1 MILSRRHF
9 FFGSFALP
17 AFPAAKPAGEQP
29 NILLILVDGLPS
41 WVLGCYGNKEV
52 YTPNIDRL
60 AQTGTRFAN
69 HIAGAPVSGTNRAT
83 LLTGRTSM
91 QLRDADSA
99 PPSELTLDKLLSGL
113 GYACHTTTG
122 AAEAAKVLDAQ
133 AAGKP
138 FLLTAGFT
146 EFHAP
151 YDGVARK
158 YLDRYAQA
166 RFQTFAQEPAARN
179 AARDR
184 EMFSDILGSLRKV
197 AAAATALD
205 DEVAA
210 LLSRLSQKK
219 LMDGTLI
226 VFTSTCGSLLGR
238 HGLWGSGLASDP
250 VNMFE
255 EVLATPMVWSWPGR
269 VPAQA
274 VRPEVVSAY
283 DLVPTVCDIVATALP
298 ERNLCGRSYLLM
310 ATGKPLPKKQPWRGT
325 VFANYQNTGMAREDR
340 YKIVLRSDGKGPN
353 ELYDL
358 RTDAR
363 ERVNQYDN
371 LQFLTVKNTLSPE
384 FARWKQRYSV

>member
-1 MILSRRHF
+1 MIFSRRYF

-17 AFPAAKPAGEQP
+17 AFSAAKPAGEQP
-29 NILLILVDGLPS
+29 NILLILVDELPS
-41 WVLGCYGNKEV
+41 WMLGCYGNKEV

-60 AQTGTRFAN
+60 SQTGTRFAN
-69 HIAGAPVSGTNRAT
+69 HFACAPVSGTNRAA

-99 PPSELTLDKLLSGL
+99 PPSEMTLDKLLSGL
-113 GYACHTTTG
+113 GYACHATTG
-122 AAEAAKVLDAQ
+122 AGEAAKVLDAQ
-133 AAGKP
+133 TAGKP

-146 EFHAP
+146 GFRAP

-158 YLDRYAQA
+158 HLDRYAQA

-179 AARDR
+179 AVRDK
-184 EMFSDILGSLRKV
+184 EMLSDILGSLRKV

-210 LLSRLSQKK
+210 LLSGLSQKK
-219 LMDGTLI
+219 LTDGTLI

-250 VNMFE
+250 VNMFD
-255 EVLATPMVWSWPGR
+255 EVVATPMIWSWPGR

-283 DLVPTVCDIVATALP
+283 DLLPTVCDIAPTPLP
-298 ERNLCGRSYLLM
+298 ERNLCGRSYLAI
-310 ATGKPLPKKQPWRGT
+310 ATGKPLPKKQPWRTT
-325 VFANYQNTGMAREDR
+325 VFGNYQNTGMTRTDR
-340 YKIVLRSDGKGPN
+340 YKIVLHSDGKGPG
-353 ELYDL
+353 ELYDV
-358 RTDAR
+358 RTDGR

-371 LQFLTVKNTLSPE
+371 PQFLTVKNSLSAE
-384 FARWKQRYSV
+384 FARWKQRYSA

>member
-1 MILSRRHF
+1 MIFSRRYF

-17 AFPAAKPAGEQP
+17 AFSAAKPAGEQP
-29 NILLILVDGLPS
+29 NIILILVDELPS

-60 AQTGTRFAN
+60 SQTGTRFAN
-69 HIAGAPVSGTNRAT
+69 HFACAPVSGTNRAT

-99 PPSELTLDKLLSGL
+99 PPSEMTLDKVLSGL
-113 GYACHTTTG
+113 GYACHATTG
-122 AAEAAKVLDAQ
+122 AGEAAKVLDAQ
-133 AAGKP
+133 TAGKP

-146 EFHAP
+146 EFRAP

-158 YLDRYAQA
+158 HLDRYAQA

-179 AARDR
+179 AARDK
-184 EMFSDILGSLRKV
+184 EMLSDILGSLRKV

-219 LMDGTLI
+219 LTDGTLI

-255 EVLATPMVWSWPGR
+255 EVVATPMLWSWPGR

-283 DLVPTVCDIVATALP
+283 DLVPTVCDIAPTPLP
-298 ERNLCGRSYLLM
+298 EFNPWGRI
-310 ATGKPLPKKQPWRGT
+310 
-325 VFANYQNTGMAREDR
+325 F
-340 YKIVLRSDGKGPN
+340 
-353 ELYDL
+353 
-358 RTDAR
+358 
-363 ERVNQYDN
+363 
-371 LQFLTVKNTLSPE
+371 F
-384 FARWKQRYSV
+384 